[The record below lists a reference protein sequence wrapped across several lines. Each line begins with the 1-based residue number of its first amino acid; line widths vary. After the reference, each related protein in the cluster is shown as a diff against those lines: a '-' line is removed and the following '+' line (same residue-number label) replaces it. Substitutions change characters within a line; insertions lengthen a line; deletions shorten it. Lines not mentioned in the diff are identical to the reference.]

1 MEQQLISI
9 IVAAYNVEKY
19 LDKCVESLINQTY
32 SHLEIIL
39 VDDGSTDR
47 TPSICDNWSRRDC
60 RVQVIHKRNG
70 GLSDARN
77 VGIKRATGRWLGFVD
92 GDDYVLPEMYERLY
106 RSRLE
111 KGITVCGFISEKN
124 NDKQLYPAIEEKLNP
139 SEAINLYLMNELNG
153 HYRGRFT
160 YWGSYA
166 WNKLYDRHLFKSISY
181 PVGKKYEDM
190 YIIFDLIHQ
199 SDAIQFISYCG
210 YVYVQ
215 HVNSITHENDTIVH
229 ESLKARQWQK
239 EQLWKYWNI
248 VDSRMEQ
255 LIDCEYFLILYRY
268 ACQSVKK
275 RKHNRVIA
283 DRAWERLKK
292 SEVRCFPKMMKQ
304 KLILFVYFPSIVR
317 FFKKLKSRF
326 EGKLINHG

>member
-1 MEQQLISI
+1 MNEFKISV
-9 IVAAYNVEKY
+9 IVSAYNEGELLKRC
-19 LDKCVESLINQTY
+19 LDSILQQTY
-32 SHLEIIL
+32 YNLEII
-39 VDDGSTDR
+39 VIDDGSTDDTVQIIDR
-47 TPSICDNWSRRDC
+47 YAEKDLRIIAIHQKNAGIVAVREKGISIASGEY
-60 RVQVIHKRNG
+60 V
-70 GLSDARN
+70 
-77 VGIKRATGRWLGFVD
+77 GFVD
-92 GDDYVLPEMYERLY
+92 GDDSIIPEMYERLY

-304 KLILFVYFPSIVR
+304 KLILFVYFPSIFR